1 LTELFNAPQQALPA
15 PRRPLSDA
23 DEARL
28 FEHIASGIEKQGYAV
43 LPAALPAMVTD
54 SLLDYL
60 LNINLSDTNDDEF
73 RAAGIGRGTDQMRN
87 QFVRRDRIFW
97 IDEQHPDSRHW
108 LAWAERLKRYLN
120 RRLFLGL
127 FSFESHFSR
136 YREGD
141 FYRKH
146 LDAFKGQ
153 SNRVLSLVTYL
164 NKGWQPD
171 QGGELVLY
179 TADTKLASGQ
189 DSDQE
194 LVTVQPGFAT
204 LVVFL
209 SEEFPHEVRVT
220 SRERYAVA
228 GWYRIN
234 SSGPDAVD
242 PPR

>member
-1 LTELFNAPQQALPA
+1 MPG
-15 PRRPLSDA
+15 A
-23 DEARL
+23 DEDRL
-28 FEHIASGIEKQGYAV
+28 FERIASGIEARGYVV
-43 LPAALPAMVTD
+43 LPAALPEAVAA

-60 LNINLSDTNDDEF
+60 TDILTDNDGSRF
-73 RAAGIGRGTDQMRN
+73 YAARIGRGSDQMRN
-87 QFVRRDRIFW
+87 QFVRRDRIYW
-97 IDEQHPDSRHW
+97 IDERHPGSTEW

-127 FSFESHFSR
+127 FSFESHFSS

-146 LDAFKGQ
+146 RDAFRGEC
-153 SNRVLSLVTYL
+153 NRVLSLVTYL
-164 NKGWQPD
+164 NKGWEPG
-171 QGGELVLY
+171 QGGELVLFE
-179 TADTKLASGQ
+179 ADSETGI

-209 SEEFPHEVRVT
+209 SEEFPHEVRATV
-220 SRERYAVA
+220 RERYAVA
-228 GWYRIN
+228 GWFRVN
-234 SSGPDAVD
+234 ASGAGAVD